1 MNFIKVLKSDS
12 IKRKGSSLNWL
23 IFGGS
28 FFIPFVILISRL
40 VRHQQTIIQ
49 NSSDGVW
56 MKLFNQNWQY
66 MAILLLPMGIALA
79 TSLLNQIEYRN
90 NTWKQL
96 MVMPISPSSIF
107 LSKYITLIYILVQ
120 YFVLFTIGIYLTGL
134 VPVLIYSDAIYP
146 KEQFPV
152 DEYLKK
158 SIGYFIDCLPI
169 IAIQYLL
176 SVHIRN
182 YIVSIGVGFIL
193 LIGSLIAMS
202 WESGYLLPYCYAAL
216 DFIKADNN
224 ISSGVNLKKW
234 ALMYFVLVS
243 ALNYILFLYKTQIS
257 ISLIKKGYCKK
268 EVILVFTI
276 LFISIISIVGL
287 NYVEYSIKKTTSK
300 NKDVLNKRL

>member
-1 MNFIKVLKSDS
+1 MNFIKVLKSES

-40 VRHQQTIIQ
+40 VRHKQAIMQ
-49 NSSDGVW
+49 NASEDVW

-96 MVMPISPSSIF
+96 MVMPVSSSSIF
-107 LSKYITLIYILVQ
+107 LSKYITLLYILVQ

-134 VPVLIYSDAIYP
+134 IPALIYTDVIYP
-146 KEQFPV
+146 KEHFPI

-158 SIGYFIDCLPI
+158 SAEYFIDCLPI

-176 SVHIRN
+176 SFHIRN
-182 YIVSIGVGFIL
+182 YIVSIGIGFIL
-193 LIGSLIAMS
+193 LIGSLIAMN

-224 ISSGVNLKKW
+224 ISSDVNLQKW
-234 ALMYFVLVS
+234 AMVYFILVS
-243 ALNYILFLYKTQIS
+243 AFNYILFIYKTHLS
-257 ISLIKKGYCKK
+257 LSLIKKGYCKK
-268 EVILVFTI
+268 ELIFVVIVF
-276 LFISIISIVGL
+276 IVSVSCVAVLL
-287 NYVEYSIKKTTSK
+287 N
-300 NKDVLNKRL
+300 

>member
-1 MNFIKVLKSDS
+1 MNFIKVLKSES

-40 VRHQQTIIQ
+40 VRHKQAIMQ
-49 NSSDGVW
+49 NASDGVW

-96 MVMPISPSSIF
+96 MVMPVSSSSIF
-107 LSKYITLIYILVQ
+107 LSKYITLLYILVQ

-134 VPVLIYSDAIYP
+134 IPALIYTDVIYP
-146 KEQFPV
+146 KEHFPI
-152 DEYLKK
+152 DEYIKK
-158 SIGYFIDCLPI
+158 SVEYFIDCLPI

-176 SVHIRN
+176 SFHIRN

-193 LIGSLIAMS
+193 LIGSLIAMN
-202 WESGYLLPYCYAAL
+202 WESGYLLPYSYAAL

-224 ISSGVNLKKW
+224 ISSDVNLQKW
-234 ALMYFVLVS
+234 ALIYFVLVS
-243 ALNYILFLYKTQIS
+243 AFNYILFLYKSHLS

-268 EVILVFTI
+268 ELIFVVTVF
-276 LFISIISIVGL
+276 IVSVSCVAVLL
-287 NYVEYSIKKTTSK
+287 N
-300 NKDVLNKRL
+300 